1 MDEERFGLGFVSG
14 QLAGQ
19 VAELPENAE
28 VGQSADS
35 GVCVA
40 DPALAPR
47 HAQIYFH
54 EGAGFLLDLHSHGGT
69 FLDGAPVVPGTPV
82 PLRPGTLVRFGET
95 GPVALFHSL
104 PVLYGGN
111 QQELVLERTDQPK
124 TWSLSGPVT
133 VGRSETCEIQ
143 LESAD
148 VLASS
153 EHLHLLPAFGHLI
166 ATDLGSVN
174 GTWSEAGRLVQT
186 AIAPGQGIVLGG
198 EGGPSLRLQDSHP
211 LPKPPQA
218 PPEAALAS
226 SLTSGTGRPALIPQL
241 FVLELS
247 AGEQSATVLVAAKSE
262 VTFGSF
268 AGINDFETIC
278 FPRDLEDESDA
289 MERSEAIGPQHGVLL
304 LGETG
309 VAVRDEG
316 YASTRLDGV
325 KLGAHDLTPLPDA
338 FHLDLG
344 DGALGLRGRLFK
356 HPGLEPRSPAFGVEH
371 NHPVECL
378 TLERMGDTPNSR
390 LYMLLVRQAAI
401 GSSDDAAIRVQ
412 APGVGSL
419 HALLYL
425 QEESLWITQL
435 GPDPVAVDG
444 VPLAPQTTVS
454 LGLRSEV
461 YLGTVRL
468 KIRELR

>member
-1 MDEERFGLGFVSG
+1 VVDGESRFGLGFISG

-19 VAELPENAE
+19 VAELPANAE
-28 VGQSADS
+28 VGQSAES
-35 GVCVA
+35 GVRVA

-69 FLDGAPVVPGTPV
+69 YLDGAPVAPGTPV
-82 PLRPGTLVRFGET
+82 PLRPGTLVRFGEA

-104 PVLYGGN
+104 PILYEGN
-111 QQELVLERTDQPK
+111 QSQELVLERTDQPRS
-124 TWSLSGPVT
+124 WSLSGPVT
-133 VGRSETCEIQ
+133 VGRSEGCEVQ
-143 LESAD
+143 LEAAD

-174 GTWSEAGRLVQT
+174 GTWNEAGRLVQT

-198 EGGPSLRLQDSHP
+198 EGGPSLRLQRATAQPPAP
-211 LPKPPQA
+211 LD
-218 PPEAALAS
+218 ALAS
-226 SLTSGTGRPALIPQL
+226 SLMSGIGPALIPEL
-241 FVLELS
+241 FALDLF
-247 AGEQSATVLVAAKSE
+247 AGTERASVHVAAKAE

-268 AGINDFETIC
+268 AGINDFETVC

-289 MERSEAIGPQHGVLL
+289 MERSEDIGPQHGALL
-304 LGETG
+304 LRETD
-309 VAVRDEG
+309 VAIRDEG
-316 YASTRLDGV
+316 YAPTHLDGAR
-325 KLGAHDLTPLPDA
+325 LPALDLVGLPGS
-338 FHLDLG
+338 FQLHLG
-344 DGALGLRGRLFK
+344 DGALGMRGRLFK
-356 HPGLEPRSPAFGVEH
+356 HPGLEGRPPAFGVEH
-371 NHPVECL
+371 RHPVECL
-378 TLERMGDTPNSR
+378 TLERMGDAPNSR

-401 GSSDDAAIRVQ
+401 GSSDDAAIRINE
-412 APGVGSL
+412 PGVGAL

-425 QEESLWITQL
+425 QAESLWITQL

-444 VPLAPQTTVS
+444 VPLSPQTTVS

-468 KIRELR
+468 RVSELR